1 MKATELVHQYHAKT
15 ITARELVDGVWET
28 SEYDTECSQGG
39 SWRYKEP
46 HPLHVLGWFGWDKS
60 SPDALVKLRAA
71 AAAFTVSRIE
81 EIRQAKQDVFI
92 VELQWSYS
100 KTRTEI
106 HIKNAWEI
114 SALTNAIECVRW
126 SRILA
131 RERSV
136 LAKLSRGIRP
146 EVLA

>member
-1 MKATELVHQYHAKT
+1 MRADEWVKQYHAKT
-15 ITARELVDGVWET
+15 ITARELVEGVWET

-60 SPDALVKLRAA
+60 SLDALVKLRAA

-81 EIRQAKQDVFI
+81 EIQQVK
-92 VELQWSYS
+92 E
-100 KTRTEI
+100 EI
-106 HIKNAWEI
+106 AEIACCKRGTMVVSSHIK
-114 SALTNAIECVRW
+114 LD
-126 SRILA
+126 RILA

-136 LAKLSRGIRP
+136 LAKLSRGIRS